1 MSAADAQSEAVLC
14 IAAARAR
21 CMELGL
27 TPTQFAELLLP
38 EALVAMMV
46 DGLKQADVS
55 EKFARFAL
63 EEIPRLFLQVKA
75 VAGQCDCQR
84 EAMQEHEEDCLVQTE
99 RSAEIRARMS
109 RIFLKNA
116 ST

>member
-38 EALVAMMV
+38 EALLAMMV
-46 DGLKQADVS
+46 DGLKQAEVD
-55 EKFARFAL
+55 ERFARFAR
-63 EEIPRLFLQVKA
+63 EEIPRFFLQVKA

-84 EAMQEHEEDCLVQTE
+84 EAMRDHEEDCFMQSE
-99 RSAEIRARMS
+99 PSAETRAS
-109 RIFLKNA
+109 VARIFLNNA
-116 ST
+116 NT